1 MSARE
6 IDIVRHVHFP
16 CGRRSVAGVSSGAFQ
31 EKPESGTLLVPALAI
46 GWSPR
51 LGRMKMT
58 TCLSVALCVDG
69 GNVDQAAVTIA
80 SVLAHLS
87 PGPPLA
93 FHVFYGEPPSRRSRR
108 LETLRVAPHRLFV
121 HYVENRFRNIGI
133 FDHVTP
139 AALLRL
145 QLGEFLPDL
154 DRVLYL
160 DADILAVAD
169 IRPLLAADLGDA
181 VVGAVQDLGLHAAI
195 AEEKVTGRLDY
206 ILHVRDALGWDPDN
220 FAYVNSGMLLL
231 DLAALRRERF
241 GERAGQLVL
250 DHPHRFRWR
259 DQDAINLLLRGRV
272 VLLDPRWNSMV
283 WFLEREPR
291 RGHADMA
298 ATVLQRRDPWLL
310 HFSGPSKPWHGLV
323 DIPDYRR
330 WWRAA
335 VRTSPIWGLR
345 WFRLL
350 LATAGAQAW
359 GWIRRERR

>member
-1 MSARE
+1 MTT
-6 IDIVRHVHFP
+6 
-16 CGRRSVAGVSSGAFQ
+16 CLSVAPTCLSVA
-31 EKPESGTLLVPALAI
+31 P
-46 GWSPR
+46 
-51 LGRMKMT
+51 

-80 SVLAHLS
+80 SVLEHLS
-87 PGPPLA
+87 PGPPLT
-93 FHVFYGEPPSRRSRR
+93 FHVFHDAPPSRRSRR
-108 LETLRVAPHRLFV
+108 LERLRVDPHRVFV
-121 HYVENRFRNIGI
+121 RYVENRFRDMAR

-169 IRPLLAADLGDA
+169 IRPLLATDLG
-181 VVGAVQDLGLHAAI
+181 GAVAGAVRDLGLHAAL
-195 AEEKVTGRLDY
+195 AEEAATGRPDHV
-206 ILHVRDALGWDPDN
+206 LHVRDALGWDPDD
-220 FAYVNSGMLLL
+220 FTYVNSGMLLL
-231 DLAALRRERF
+231 NLAALRRERF

-272 VLLDPRWNSMV
+272 ALLDPRWNTMV
-283 WFLEREPR
+283 WLLEREPR
-291 RGHADMA
+291 RHYVDMA
-298 ATVLQRRDPWLL
+298 AAALQRRDPWLL
-310 HFSGPSKPWHGLV
+310 HFSGATKPWDSLV

-335 VRTSPIWGLR
+335 IRTSPLWGLS
-345 WFRLL
+345 WVRLL
-350 LATAGAQAW
+350 LATAVASACGA
-359 GWIRRERR
+359 IRRERRRLRARLLSSSSTR

>member
-1 MSARE
+1 M
-6 IDIVRHVHFP
+6 
-16 CGRRSVAGVSSGAFQ
+16 GR
-31 EKPESGTLLVPALAI
+31 I
-46 GWSPR
+46 
-51 LGRMKMT
+51 KMT
-58 TCLSVALCVDG
+58 TCLDVALCVDG

-87 PGPPLA
+87 PGPPLT

-108 LETLRVAPHRLFV
+108 LEALRVSPHRLRT
-121 HYVENRFRNIGI
+121 HYVENRFRDIAL

-145 QLGEFLPDL
+145 QLGEFLPNL

-169 IRPLLAADLGDA
+169 IRPLLATDLGGA
-181 VVGAVQDLGLHAAI
+181 VAGAVQDLGLHAAL
-195 AEEKVTGRLDY
+195 AEEAITGRLDHV
-206 ILHVRDALGWDPDN
+206 LHVRDALGWDPDN
-220 FAYVNSGMLLL
+220 FTYVNSGILLL
-231 DLAALRRERF
+231 DLATLRHEWF
-241 GERAGQLVL
+241 GERAGQLLL

-259 DQDAINLLLRGRV
+259 DQDAINLLLRGRI
-272 VLLDPRWNSMV
+272 VLLDPRWNTMV

-291 RGHADMA
+291 RHYADMA
-298 ATVLQRRDPWLL
+298 AATLQRRDPWLL
-310 HFSGPSKPWHGLV
+310 HFSGVSKPWNSLV

-345 WFRLL
+345 WLTLL
-350 LATAGAQAW
+350 LATAAAPMSRVMRRTYRRRGAKPLSSSTIQ
-359 GWIRRERR
+359 